1 MKHKIYS
8 QVAGDISLPVSVVEK
23 VYNSFWLFIKTKIK
37 ELPFDRVVPEQEF
50 QTLRTSFNIPAL
62 GKISCDY
69 KRYQGIVKK
78 KKFLIE
84 NHNGTDN

>member
-1 MKHKIYS
+1 MKHEIYS

>member
-1 MKHKIYS
+1 MKNKIYS
-8 QVAGDISLPVSVVEK
+8 QVAGDMSLPVDVVEK

-37 ELPFDRVVPEQEF
+37 ELPFDRIVPEQEF
-50 QTLRTSFNIPAL
+50 QSLRTSFNIPAL

-78 KKFLIE
+78 KKFLTE
-84 NHNGTDN
+84 NQNGNSN